1 MRSTGK
7 QLKAGE
13 NVKLKSGY
21 CKRWQ
26 ERKVRAGGK
35 KKKKKKRRK
44 KRKERKSPMR
54 VSEKSK
60 GMKIFFFFFKLYLI
74 RYLSDFFVW

>member
-7 QLKAGE
+7 QLKVGE

-35 KKKKKKRRK
+35 KKKKKKK
-44 KRKERKSPMR
+44 GKEKPHE
-54 VSEKSK
+54 SE
-60 GMKIFFFFFKLYLI
+60 
-74 RYLSDFFVW
+74 